1 MVYRKQANDQA
12 RLILKQSFST
22 SYMGRSSRNSLT
34 LSWDLVM
41 STMQCCGV
49 NNYTDFRDATQF
61 VSAARMEGLGRK
73 VGSMC
78 VFVCVL
84 LYHTCLRY
92 LMYVVYYKKRRQH
105 LQIITV
111 LCLLPPVTH
120 ILIR

>member
-1 MVYRKQANDQA
+1 MIHRKQANDQV
-12 RLILKQSFST
+12 RFLLKQSFST

-73 VGSMC
+73 VGSMDMEVYLC
-78 VFVCVL
+78 VCV
-84 LYHTCLRY
+84 C
-92 LMYVVYYKKRRQH
+92 VCVCYY
-105 LQIITV
+105 ITHV
-111 LCLLPPVTH
+111 LGT
-120 ILIR
+120 